1 MYLSGE
7 RPPNLGPGLGTMAQ
21 PVEQVERRRLNSE
34 LWHACAGP
42 LVSLP
47 PVGSQVVYF
56 PQGHTEQVA
65 ASTQKEADA
74 HIPNYPSLPSRLV
87 CLLENVTLHADLET
101 DEVYA
106 QMTLIPVPPANE
118 KAALMSPDIG
128 IRSRQPTEY
137 FCKTLTA
144 SDTSTHGGFSIP
156 RRAAEKVFPP
166 LDFTQTP
173 PAQELKARD
182 LHDQEWHFRHIYRG
196 QPRRHLLTTGWS
208 VFVSSKRLQ
217 AGDAVLFIR
226 DDKGQL
232 QLGIRRQ
239 NRQQTVMP
247 SSMLSSDSMHIGVL
261 AAANHAAAT
270 SSRFTIFYNPRQSP
284 SEFVI
289 PVAKYQKAI
298 CNLQVSIGM
307 RFRMVF
313 ETEESSVR
321 RYMGTITGMGD
332 LDPIRWPNSHW
343 RSLKVGWDESTAGE
357 RQRRVSLWEI
367 EPLTA
372 PFLLCPPPLA
382 FRSKRPRGG
391 RGDEEMDMM
400 LKKSSFWS
408 REDGSDALGA
418 LNFRNL
424 GMDSWMRNQPQPMQP
439 GIPAQQNEYYRA
451 LAAAALQEFR
461 GADTSKQSIAHVQPS
476 VSSSQMQFRSQSPQ
490 ANQHSAQHVS
500 NVSGPML
507 QLASSRAQSPLE
519 VAGLNM
525 AAQCSGYSEGDI
537 HMASSPSAS
546 GSFPLHSMLGR
557 THLSCESGQLTHVMR
572 PAHIVQ
578 QSQSGSLIH
587 GGSVAQREPQVSS
600 SWYSNNNRD
609 IHQHDVSARMNQ
621 LDTSPTSRVSGC
633 FPFTQQ
639 SEGNGQS
646 GLTGLPGPGSPF
658 IYRENGE
665 EQDSVQSDRHLLFGV
680 SIEQQQQP
688 LAGSS
693 SVASLQH
700 PHAIAKNK
708 DPQSRF
714 SGSSL
719 LQGSMCPSA
728 TSDIPAMN
736 GVVLDENG
744 MFQRSTSW
752 PAMSPVPP
760 RTFTKVHKLGSVG
773 RSIDVQKFSN
783 YSELRAELT
792 RLFNLEGSL
801 DDPQRSGWQLV
812 FVDNENDTLLVGDD
826 PWEEFVGC
834 VRSIKILSPSEILQM
849 SQEQLEILNSV
860 PMQQRPTCSN
870 SEDARTQTSPA
881 NTSTLSLEHGHSGG
895 G

>member
-1 MYLSGE
+1 MYLCSE
-7 RPPNLGPGLGTMAQ
+7 RPSNLGPGLGSMAQ
-21 PVEQVERRRLNSE
+21 PMEQVEKRSLNSE

-118 KAALMSPDIG
+118 KAALMSPDPG

-166 LDFTQTP
+166 LDYTQTP

-208 VFVSSKRLQ
+208 VFVSAKRLQ

-298 CNLQVSIGM
+298 YNLQVSVGM

-332 LDPIRWPNSHW
+332 LDPVRWPNSHW

-367 EPLTA
+367 EPLTT

-391 RGDEEMDMM
+391 RADEEMDLM

-408 REDGSDALGA
+408 RENGSDALGG
-418 LNFRNL
+418 LDFRNL
-424 GMDSWMRNQPQPMQP
+424 GMDSWMRTQQSQEPAL
-439 GIPAQQNEYYRA
+439 PAQQNEYYRA

-461 GADTSKQSIAHVQPS
+461 CADAPKQSMTHAQPS

-490 ANQHSAQHVS
+490 LNQHGGQHVA
-500 NVSGPML
+500 NASGPVL
-507 QLASSRAQSPLE
+507 QLSSSRPQSPLE
-519 VAGLNM
+519 IGVNM
-525 AAQCSGYSEGDI
+525 AQCSGYSEGDI

-557 THLSCESGQLTHVMR
+557 THLGCESGQLTHMMR
-572 PAHIVQ
+572 PSHSAQ
-578 QSQSGSLIH
+578 QSQSGPMIH
-587 GGSVAQREPQVSS
+587 GGNIVREPQVSS
-600 SWYSNNNRD
+600 SWYPTNRELN
-609 IHQHDVSARMNQ
+609 QHDVSTRMNQ
-621 LDTSPTSRVSGC
+621 LDSSPTSRVSGG

-646 GLTGLPGPGSPF
+646 GLTGLPVPASSF
-658 IYRENGE
+658 MYRENVQ

-680 SIEQQQQP
+680 SIEQQP
-688 LAGSS
+688 LVGSS
-693 SVASLQH
+693 SVASLH
-700 PHAIAKNK
+700 PQSYAKNL
-708 DPQSRF
+708 SRF
-714 SGSSL
+714 PGNNI
-719 LQGSMCPSA
+719 LQGSYCPTASP
-728 TSDIPAMN
+728 DISTID
-736 GVVLDENG
+736 GVGLDESG

-752 PAMSPVPP
+752 PT

-773 RSIDVQKFSN
+773 RSIDVQKFQN
-783 YSELRAELT
+783 YSELRAELA
-792 RLFNLEGSL
+792 RLFNLEGLL

-826 PWEEFVGC
+826 PWEEFVNC
-834 VRSIKILSPSEILQM
+834 VRSIKILSLNEILQM
-849 SQEQLEILNSV
+849 SQEQLEILNTV

-870 SEDARTQTSPA
+870 SEDARTQTSPV

>member
-1 MYLSGE
+1 MYLSSE
-7 RPPNLGPGLGTMAQ
+7 RPPSLGPIMTSMAQ
-21 PVEQVERRRLNSE
+21 PMEQVERRSLNSE

-47 PVGSQVVYF
+47 PVGSRVVYF

-74 HIPNYPSLPSRLV
+74 HIPNYPNLPSRLV
-87 CLLENVTLHADLET
+87 CLLDNVTLHADLET

-106 QMTLIPVPPANE
+106 QMTLIPVLPANE
-118 KAALMSPDIG
+118 KEALISPDIG
-128 IRSRQPTEY
+128 MRSRQPTEY

-166 LDFTQTP
+166 LDYTQTP

-208 VFVSSKRLQ
+208 VFVSAKRLQ

-247 SSMLSSDSMHIGVL
+247 SSVLSSDSMHIGVL

-298 CNLQVSIGM
+298 CSLQVSVGM

-367 EPLTA
+367 EPLTT
-372 PFLLCPPPLA
+372 PFLLCPPPVA
-382 FRSKRPRGG
+382 FRTKRPRGG
-391 RGDEEMDMM
+391 RDEEIDSTS
-400 LKKSSFWS
+400 KKSSFWS
-408 REDGSDALGA
+408 GDEDTGVLGG

-424 GMDSWMRNQPQPMQP
+424 SMDSWMRPQQP
-439 GIPAQQNEYYRA
+439 GLPTQQNEYYRA

-461 GADTSKQSIAHVQPS
+461 TPDCSKHPTSRSQPS
-476 VSSSQMQFRSQSPQ
+476 ISPQMQFRSQPQ
-490 ANQHSAQHVS
+490 MQSGHHGVQHVS
-500 NVSGPML
+500 EACGPLL
-507 QLASSRAQSPLE
+507 QLSSSRPQSPLE
-519 VAGLNM
+519 VGMNM
-525 AAQCSGYSEGDI
+525 PQCSGYSEEDI
-537 HMASSPSAS
+537 QMASSPSAS
-546 GSFPLHSMLGR
+546 GSYPLHSMLGR
-557 THLSCESGQLTHVMR
+557 THLGCETGQVGLMMR
-572 PAHIVQ
+572 PTQNAQ
-578 QSQSGSLIH
+578 QSQSGPILH
-587 GGSVAQREPQVSS
+587 GGSTIGHEPQVSS
-600 SWYSNNNRD
+600 SWYPSNRD
-609 IHQHDVSARMNQ
+609 PNQHDVSARMNQ
-621 LDTSPTSRVSGC
+621 LDTSPTSRVSGS
-633 FPFTQQ
+633 FSLSQQ

-646 GLTGLPGPGSPF
+646 GLTGMPVPASSF
-658 IYRENGE
+658 MFRESGQ

-680 SIEQQQQP
+680 SIEQQP
-688 LAGSS
+688 LGASNP
-693 SVASLQH
+693 VASIHSQSY
-700 PHAIAKNK
+700 PKNK
-708 DPQSRF
+708 DVHNRF
-714 SGSSL
+714 SGNNM
-719 LQGSMCPSA
+719 LQGSYCSSTMP
-728 TSDIPAMN
+728 DISTMN
-736 GVVLDENG
+736 GVGLDENG
-744 MFQRSTSW
+744 MCQRGAPWAT
-752 PAMSPVPP
+752 MSPAPV

-773 RSIDVQKFSN
+773 RSIDVQKFQN
-783 YSELRAELT
+783 YSELRAELA
-792 RLFNLEGSL
+792 RLFNLDNLL
-801 DDPQRSGWQLV
+801 DDPQRTGWQLV

-826 PWEEFVGC
+826 PWEEFVNY
-834 VRSIKILSPSEILQM
+834 VRSIKILSPNEIQQM
-849 SQEQLEILNSV
+849 RQEQLEILNTV

-870 SEDARTQTSPA
+870 SEDARTQTSPP
-881 NTSTLSLEHGHSGG
+881 NTSTLSLEHGHSGPG
-895 G
+895 

>member
-1 MYLSGE
+1 MYMCSE
-7 RPPNLGPGLGTMAQ
+7 RPPNLGPGLSSMAQ
-21 PVEQVERRRLNSE
+21 PMEQVERRSLNSE

-47 PVGSQVVYF
+47 PVGSRVVYF

-74 HIPNYPSLPSRLV
+74 HIPNYPNLPSRLV
-87 CLLENVTLHADLET
+87 CHLENVTLHADLET

-106 QMTLIPVPPANE
+106 QMTLIPVPPINE
-118 KAALMSPDIG
+118 KEALMSPDIG
-128 IRSRQPTEY
+128 MRSRQPTEY

-166 LDFTQTP
+166 LDYTQTP

-208 VFVSSKRLQ
+208 VFVSAKRLQ

-247 SSMLSSDSMHIGVL
+247 SSVLSSDSMHIGVL

-289 PVAKYQKAI
+289 PVAKYHKAI
-298 CNLQVSIGM
+298 CNLQVSVGM

-332 LDPIRWPNSHW
+332 LDPVRWPNSHW

-367 EPLTA
+367 EPLTT

-391 RGDEEMDMM
+391 KADEEMDAMM
-400 LKKSSFWS
+400 KRSSFWS
-408 REDGSDALGA
+408 GEDASGALGG

-424 GMDSWMRNQPQPMQP
+424 GMDSWMRPQQRIEPSIPPQP
-439 GIPAQQNEYYRA
+439 QQNEYYRA

-461 GADTSKQSIAHVQPS
+461 STDTPKHSMGHAQPS
-476 VSSSQMQFRSQSPQ
+476 GSPSQMQFRSQSPQ
-490 ANQHSAQHVS
+490 LLHQSSHHDG
-500 NVSGPML
+500 SGPLL
-507 QLASSRAQSPLE
+507 QLSSSRPQSPLE
-519 VAGLNM
+519 VGVNM
-525 AAQCSGYSEGDI
+525 PQCSGYSEGDI

-557 THLSCESGQLTHVMR
+557 THLGCESGQLTHLMR
-572 PAHIVQ
+572 TPQVAPQ
-578 QSQSGSLIH
+578 TQSVPVVH
-587 GGSVAQREPQVSS
+587 GASVVREPQVSS
-600 SWYSNNNRD
+600 SWYSHNRESN
-609 IHQHDVSARMNQ
+609 QHDVSTRMNQ
-621 LDTSPTSRVSGC
+621 LDTSPTSRVSGS
-633 FPFTQQ
+633 FSFSQQ

-646 GLTGLPGPGSPF
+646 GLTGMPVPASSF
-658 IYRENGE
+658 MYRDNQ
-665 EQDSVQSDRHLLFGV
+665 EQDSVQSDRHFLFGV
-680 SIEQQQQP
+680 SIDQQP
-688 LAGSS
+688 LVGTN
-693 SVASLQH
+693 SVASLH
-700 PHAIAKNK
+700 PHAVIKNK

-714 SGSSL
+714 
-719 LQGSMCPSA
+719 QGNNLSYCPSA
-728 TSDIPAMN
+728 SPDISTMN
-736 GVVLDENG
+736 GVVLDDNE
-744 MFQRSTSW
+744 MFNKGATWAGVS
-752 PAMSPVPP
+752 PAPM

-773 RSIDVQKFSN
+773 RSIDVQKFQN
-783 YSELRAELT
+783 YSELRGELA
-792 RLFNLEGSL
+792 RLFNLEGLL

-826 PWEEFVGC
+826 PWEEFVNC
-834 VRSIKILSPSEILQM
+834 VRSIKILSPNEIHQM
-849 SQEQLEILNSV
+849 SQEQLEILNS
-860 PMQQRPTCSN
+860 PMMQQQQRPTCSN

-881 NTSTLSLEHGHSGG
+881 NTSTVSLEHGHSGAG
-895 G
+895 